1 MPMISGIG
9 FFYGYLFII
18 KEEKFCF
25 FCFFI
30 MESGPE
36 SVSSNN
42 QSSVSSFISAQG
54 ASVSETKAAT
64 KTQETN
70 ATKASVSRWNFLAS
84 ARSALVSLRDAIAD
98 KLSAL
103 TGSASKLEA
112 SAPTATVNSA
122 NTYDDAKRNFDQA
135 KAGLQS
141 ANTLEDYESNMA
153 KLTTALQDMERLVG
167 SDPSH
172 QAEINNIK
180 TALQAEQEVINK
192 LNQLVTIKNQNQT
205 LIDALTTTDSPD
217 QLPAINSQLEINKNV
232 AEGVIKDLQAQ
243 QPSLPSNYNTVLTDA
258 GNVITTSSEK
268 GRKLATALQTI
279 ADAGNQSQAAV
290 LQAQQNNSPDNIAA
304 SQQIIDA
311 AQAKITQLKQDNP
324 EIDSSPIVVKA
335 EAQVTQAGKDIQTI
349 KPSGSDIPIVGPSG
363 SSASAGSAA
372 GALKTSNTSGRVSLL
387 LDDVDNETASIA
399 MQGFRSMIEQFN
411 VNNPATAKE
420 LQAMNNQLETMS
432 EQIAGAEGGLP
443 AEIQAIKEALAQALK
458 QPAADGLATAL
469 GQVAFA
475 AAKVGGGSAGTAGTI
490 QTNVKQLYNAAF
502 ASPSSS
508 SYASVLSEGYA
519 AYKTL
524 NSLYSESR
532 SGVQSAINQT
542 ANPALSRTVS
552 RSGIESQGRSTDT
565 SRRAAEAIVR
575 DSRTLGDVYS
585 RLQVLD
591 SLMGAVASNPQAN
604 QEEIMQKLTA
614 SISKAPQFGYPA
626 VQNSSDSLQKFAAQ
640 LEKEF
645 IAGEQN
651 LAEARENAFRKQ
663 PAFIQQVLVNIASLF
678 SGYLS

>member
-1 MPMISGIG
+1 
-9 FFYGYLFII
+9 
-18 KEEKFCF
+18 
-25 FCFFI
+25 

-54 ASVSETKAAT
+54 ASVSETKAST

-70 ATKASVSRWNFLAS
+70 AAKSSVSRWNFLAS
-84 ARSALVSLRDAIAD
+84 AKSALVSLRDAIAD
-98 KLSAL
+98 KLSSL
-103 TGSASKLEA
+103 TRSASKLEA
-112 SAPTATVNSA
+112 SAPTTTVKSA
-122 NTYDDAKRNFDQA
+122 NTYDDAKINFDQA
-135 KAGLQS
+135 KNGLRS

-153 KLTTALQDMERLVG
+153 KLTTALQDMERLDTD
-167 SDPSH
+167 SSH
-172 QAEINNIK
+172 QADIANIK
-180 TALQAEQEVINK
+180 AALQANQEVINK

-232 AEGVIKDLQAQ
+232 AEGVIKELQAQ
-243 QPSLPSNYNTVLTDA
+243 LNSTYDAVLTNA
-258 GNVITTSSEK
+258 GSVITTSSND
-268 GRKLATALQTI
+268 GRKLANALQTI

-311 AQAKITQLKQDNP
+311 AQAKIDQLEQENP
-324 EIDSSPIVVKA
+324 DITKSPIVAKA
-335 EAQVTQAGKDIQTI
+335 KDQVTQAEQDIKDI

-490 QTNVKQLYNAAF
+490 QTNVKRLYNAAF

-508 SYASVLSEGYA
+508 SYASVLSDGYA

-645 IAGEQN
+645 MDGEQS

>member
-54 ASVSETKAAT
+54 ASVSETKAST

-70 ATKASVSRWNFLAS
+70 AAKSSVSRWNFLAS
-84 ARSALVSLRDAIAD
+84 AKSALVSLRDAIAD
-98 KLSAL
+98 KLSSL

-112 SAPTATVNSA
+112 SAPTVTVKSA
-122 NTYDDAKRNFDQA
+122 NTYDEAKNNFDQA

-141 ANTLEDYESNMA
+141 ANTLADYATNMA
-153 KLTTALQDMERLVG
+153 NLTAALQDMERL
-167 SDPSH
+167 DTNQAH
-172 QAEINNIK
+172 QTDIANIK
-180 TALQAEQEVINK
+180 TALQANQEVINK
-192 LNQLVTIKNQNQT
+192 LNQLVTIENQNQT
-205 LIDALTTTDSPD
+205 LIDALKTTDSAD

-232 AEGVIKDLQAQ
+232 ADGVIKELQQSLQ
-243 QPSLPSNYNTVLTDA
+243 QSSPNYDAVLTNA
-258 GNVITTSSEK
+258 GSVITTSSDN

-311 AQAKITQLKQDNP
+311 AQAKITQLKQENP
-324 EIDSSPIVVKA
+324 EIASSPIVAKA

-458 QPAADGLATAL
+458 QPEADGLATAL

-490 QTNVKQLYNAAF
+490 QTNVKRLYNAAF

-532 SGVQSAINQT
+532 SGVQSAIN
-542 ANPALSRTVS
+542 
-552 RSGIESQGRSTDT
+552 
-565 SRRAAEAIVR
+565 
-575 DSRTLGDVYS
+575 
-585 RLQVLD
+585 
-591 SLMGAVASNPQAN
+591 
-604 QEEIMQKLTA
+604 
-614 SISKAPQFGYPA
+614 
-626 VQNSSDSLQKFAAQ
+626 
-640 LEKEF
+640 
-645 IAGEQN
+645 
-651 LAEARENAFRKQ
+651 
-663 PAFIQQVLVNIASLF
+663 
-678 SGYLS
+678 

>member
-54 ASVSETKAAT
+54 ASVSETKAST

-70 ATKASVSRWNFLAS
+70 AAKSSVSRWNFLAS
-84 ARSALVSLRDAIAD
+84 AKSALVSLRDAIAD
-98 KLSAL
+98 KLSVL
-103 TGSASKLEA
+103 TGSTSKLEA
-112 SAPTATVNSA
+112 SAPAVTVNSA
-122 NTYDDAKRNFDQA
+122 RTYDEAKGNFDQA
-135 KAGLQS
+135 ESGLRS
-141 ANTLEDYESNMA
+141 ADTLEDYESNMA
-153 KLTTALQDMERLVG
+153 KLTTALQDMERLDTD
-167 SDPSH
+167 SSH
-172 QAEINNIK
+172 QADIANIK
-180 TALQAEQEVINK
+180 AALQANQEVINK

-205 LIDALTTTDSPD
+205 LIDALTTTDSAD

-232 AEGVIKDLQAQ
+232 ADGVIKDLKAQ
-243 QPSLPSNYNTVLTDA
+243 LNSTYDAVLTNA
-258 GNVITTSSEK
+258 ESVITASSEK

-304 SQQIIDA
+304 SQQIINESK
-311 AQAKITQLKQDNP
+311 AKIEQLKQEHPD
-324 EIDSSPIVVKA
+324 IAQSPIVAKA
-335 EAQVTQAGKDIQTI
+335 KDQVTQAEQDIKDI

-490 QTNVKQLYNAAF
+490 QTNVKRLYNAAF
-502 ASPSSS
+502 ASPSSG

-645 IAGEQN
+645 VDGEQN

>member
-1 MPMISGIG
+1 
-9 FFYGYLFII
+9 
-18 KEEKFCF
+18 
-25 FCFFI
+25 

-70 ATKASVSRWNFLAS
+70 AAKSSVSRWNFLAS
-84 ARSALVSLRDAIAD
+84 AKSALVSLRDAIAD
-98 KLSAL
+98 KLSSL
-103 TGSASKLEA
+103 TRSASKLEA
-112 SAPTATVNSA
+112 SAPSATVNSA
-122 NTYDDAKRNFDQA
+122 NTYDDAKINFDQA
-135 KAGLQS
+135 KNGLQS
-141 ANTLEDYESNMA
+141 ATTLAEYETNMA
-153 KLTTALQDMERLVG
+153 NLTTALQDMERLA
-167 SDPSH
+167 STDDH
-172 QAEINNIK
+172 RTAINNIK
-180 TALQAEQEVINK
+180 TALQTNQEVINK
-192 LNQLVTIKNQNQT
+192 LNQLVSIENQNQT
-205 LIDALTTTDSPD
+205 LIDALKTTDSAD

-232 AEGVIKDLQAQ
+232 ADGVIKELQAQ

-304 SQQIIDA
+304 SQQIINA
-311 AQAKITQLKQDNP
+311 SKAKIEQLKQENP
-324 EIDSSPIVVKA
+324 DIDSSPIVAKA
-335 EAQVTQAGKDIQTI
+335 KDQVTQAEQDIQTI

-490 QTNVKQLYNAAF
+490 QTNVKRLYNAAF

-575 DSRTLGDVYS
+575 DSRTLGDVFS

-645 IAGEQN
+645 IAGEQS

>member
-1 MPMISGIG
+1 
-9 FFYGYLFII
+9 
-18 KEEKFCF
+18 
-25 FCFFI
+25 

-54 ASVSETKAAT
+54 ASVSETKAST

-70 ATKASVSRWNFLAS
+70 AAKSSVSRWNFLAS
-84 ARSALVSLRDAIAD
+84 AKSALVSLRDAIAD
-98 KLSAL
+98 KLSSL

-112 SAPTATVNSA
+112 SAPTTTVSSA
-122 NTYDDAKRNFDQA
+122 SSYDDAKSNFDQA

-141 ANTLEDYESNMA
+141 ANTLADYESNMA
-153 KLTTALQDMERLVG
+153 KLTTALQDMERLA
-167 SDPSH
+167 STDDH
-172 QAEINNIK
+172 RTAINNIK
-180 TALQAEQEVINK
+180 TALQTNQEVINK
-192 LNQLVTIKNQNQT
+192 LNQLVTIENQNQT
-205 LIDALTTTDSPD
+205 LIDALKTTDSAD

-232 AEGVIKDLQAQ
+232 ADGVIKELQQ
-243 QPSLPSNYNTVLTDA
+243 SLPNYNTVLTDA

-311 AQAKITQLKQDNP
+311 SQAKIDQLKQENP
-324 EIDSSPIVVKA
+324 DIAQSPIVAKA
-335 EAQVTQAGKDIQTI
+335 QAQVTQAGKDIQTI

-372 GALKTSNTSGRVSLL
+372 GALKTSSTSGRVSLL

-490 QTNVKQLYNAAF
+490 QTNVKRLYNAAF

-508 SYASVLSEGYA
+508 SYASALSEGYA

-575 DSRTLGDVYS
+575 DSQTLGDVYS

>member
-1 MPMISGIG
+1 
-9 FFYGYLFII
+9 
-18 KEEKFCF
+18 
-25 FCFFI
+25 

-42 QSSVSSFISAQG
+42 QNSVSSFISAQG
-54 ASVSETKAAT
+54 ASVSETKAST

-70 ATKASVSRWNFLAS
+70 ATKSSSVSRWNFLA
-84 ARSALVSLRDAIAD
+84 AAKSALVSLRDAIVD
-98 KLSAL
+98 KLSVL
-103 TGSASKLEA
+103 TGSVSKLEA

-122 NTYDDAKRNFDQA
+122 STYDEAKRNFDQA
-135 KAGLQS
+135 KTGLES
-141 ANTLEDYESNMA
+141 ANTLADYETNMA
-153 KLTTALQDMERLVG
+153 NLTTALQDMERL
-167 SDPSH
+167 DTNQSH
-172 QAEINNIK
+172 QTEINNIK
-180 TALQAEQEVINK
+180 QALQANQEVINK
-192 LNQLVTIKNQNQT
+192 LNQLVTIKNQNDT
-205 LIDALTTTDSPD
+205 LIDALKTTDSAD
-217 QLPAINSQLEINKNV
+217 QLPAINSQLEINKNI
-232 AEGVIKDLQAQ
+232 ADGVIKDLQAQ
-243 QPSLPSNYNTVLTDA
+243 PNLTNYNAVLTDA
-258 GNVITTSSEK
+258 ESVITDSSNEGK
-268 GRKLATALQTI
+268 KLANALQTI
-279 ADAGNQSQAAV
+279 VDAGNQSQAAV

-311 AQAKITQLKQDNP
+311 SQAKIEQLKQENP
-324 EIDSSPIVVKA
+324 DITSSPIVAKA
-335 EAQVTQAGKDIQTI
+335 QDQVTQAEQDIQNI

-372 GALKTSNTSGRVSLL
+372 GALKTSNTSSGRISLL
-387 LDDVDNETASIA
+387 LDDVDNEMASIA

-420 LQAMNNQLETMS
+420 LQAMSNQLETLS
-432 EQIAGAEGGLP
+432 EQIAGSEGGLP

-458 QPAADGLATAL
+458 QPTTDGLATAL

-490 QTNVKQLYNAAF
+490 QTNVKRLYNAAF
-502 ASPSSS
+502 ASSSSS

-532 SGVQSAINQT
+532 TGVQSAINQT

-645 IAGEQN
+645 MDGEQS

>member
-1 MPMISGIG
+1 
-9 FFYGYLFII
+9 
-18 KEEKFCF
+18 
-25 FCFFI
+25 

-54 ASVSETKAAT
+54 ASVSETKAST

-70 ATKASVSRWNFLAS
+70 AAKSSVSRWNFLAS
-84 ARSALVSLRDAIAD
+84 AKSALVSLRDAIAD
-98 KLSAL
+98 KLSSL

-112 SAPTATVNSA
+112 SAPTVTVKSA
-122 NTYDDAKRNFDQA
+122 NTYDEAKNNFDQA

-141 ANTLEDYESNMA
+141 ANTLEGYETNMA
-153 KLTTALQDMERLVG
+153 NLTTALQDMERLVD
-167 SDPSH
+167 SSH
-172 QAEINNIK
+172 QTELDTIK
-180 TALQAEQEVINK
+180 QALQDKKDVIDK

-205 LIDALTTTDSPD
+205 LIDALTTTDSAD

-232 AEGVIKDLQAQ
+232 AEGVIKELQAQ
-243 QPSLPSNYNTVLTDA
+243 LNSTYDAVLTNA
-258 GNVITTSSEK
+258 GSVITTSSND
-268 GRKLATALQTI
+268 GRKLANALQTI

-311 AQAKITQLKQDNP
+311 AQAKITQLKQENP
-324 EIDSSPIVVKA
+324 EIASSPIVAKA

-363 SSASAGSAA
+363 SSASDGSAA

-490 QTNVKQLYNAAF
+490 QTNVKRLYNAAF

-508 SYASVLSEGYA
+508 SYASALSEGYA

-585 RLQVLD
+585 RLLVLD

-645 IAGEQN
+645 MDGEQS

>member
-1 MPMISGIG
+1 
-9 FFYGYLFII
+9 
-18 KEEKFCF
+18 
-25 FCFFI
+25 

-54 ASVSETKAAT
+54 ASVSETKAST

-70 ATKASVSRWNFLAS
+70 AAKSSVSRWNFLAS
-84 ARSALVSLRDAIAD
+84 AKSALVSLRDAIAD
-98 KLSAL
+98 KLSSL
-103 TGSASKLEA
+103 TRSASKLEA
-112 SAPTATVNSA
+112 SAPTTTVSSA
-122 NTYDDAKRNFDQA
+122 SSYDDAKSNFDQA
-135 KAGLQS
+135 KNGLQS
-141 ANTLEDYESNMA
+141 ATTLADYESNMA
-153 KLTTALQDMERLVG
+153 NLTAALQDMERLVD
-167 SDPSH
+167 SSH
-172 QAEINNIK
+172 QTELDAIK
-180 TALQAEQEVINK
+180 QALQDKKDVIDK

-205 LIDALTTTDSPD
+205 LIDALKTTDSPD

-243 QPSLPSNYNTVLTDA
+243 PDLTNYTAVLTNA
-258 GNVITTSSEK
+258 GSVITTSSND

-304 SQQIIDA
+304 SQQIINESK
-311 AQAKITQLKQDNP
+311 AKIDQLEQENP
-324 EIDSSPIVVKA
+324 DITKSPIVAKA
-335 EAQVTQAGKDIQTI
+335 KAQVTQAEQDIQTI

-490 QTNVKQLYNAAF
+490 QTNVKRLYNAAF

-508 SYASVLSEGYA
+508 SYASVLSEGYS

-645 IAGEQN
+645 MDGEQS

>member
-1 MPMISGIG
+1 
-9 FFYGYLFII
+9 
-18 KEEKFCF
+18 
-25 FCFFI
+25 

-54 ASVSETKAAT
+54 ASVSETKAST

-70 ATKASVSRWNFLAS
+70 AAKSSVSRWNFLAS
-84 ARSALVSLRDAIAD
+84 AKSALVSLRDAIAD
-98 KLSAL
+98 KLSSL

-112 SAPTATVNSA
+112 SAPTTTVSSA
-122 NTYDDAKRNFDQA
+122 SSYDDAKSNFDQA

-141 ANTLEDYESNMA
+141 ANTLADYESNMA
-153 KLTTALQDMERLVG
+153 KLTTALQDMERLA
-167 SDPSH
+167 STDDH
-172 QAEINNIK
+172 RTAINNIK
-180 TALQAEQEVINK
+180 TALQTNQEVINK
-192 LNQLVTIKNQNQT
+192 LNQLVTIENQNQT
-205 LIDALTTTDSPD
+205 LIDALTTTDSAD

-232 AEGVIKDLQAQ
+232 AEGVIKELQAQ

-304 SQQIIDA
+304 SQQIINESK
-311 AQAKITQLKQDNP
+311 AKIEQLKQENP
-324 EIDSSPIVVKA
+324 DIAQSPIVAKA
-335 EAQVTQAGKDIQTI
+335 QAQVTQAGEDIKDI

-490 QTNVKQLYNAAF
+490 QTNVKRLYNAAF

-645 IAGEQN
+645 MDGEQN

>member
-1 MPMISGIG
+1 
-9 FFYGYLFII
+9 
-18 KEEKFCF
+18 
-25 FCFFI
+25 

-54 ASVSETKAAT
+54 ASVSETKAST

-70 ATKASVSRWNFLAS
+70 AAKSSVSRWNFLAS
-84 ARSALVSLRDAIAD
+84 AKSALVSLRDAIAD
-98 KLSAL
+98 KLSGL

-112 SAPTATVNSA
+112 SAPSATVSSP
-122 NTYDDAKRNFDQA
+122 TSYDEAKTNFDQA
-135 KAGLQS
+135 KTGLGS
-141 ANTLEDYESNMA
+141 ATTLADYETNMA
-153 KLTTALQDMERLVG
+153 NLTTALQDMERLVD
-167 SDPSH
+167 SSH
-172 QAEINNIK
+172 QTELDAIK
-180 TALQAEQEVINK
+180 QALQAKQDVIDK

-232 AEGVIKDLQAQ
+232 ADGVIKDLKAQ
-243 QPSLPSNYNTVLTDA
+243 NLPNYDAVLTNA
-258 GNVITTSSEK
+258 ESVITASSEK

-304 SQQIIDA
+304 SQQIINDSK
-311 AQAKITQLKQDNP
+311 AKIDQLKQDNP
-324 EIDSSPIVVKA
+324 EIDSSPIVAKA
-335 EAQVTQAGKDIQTI
+335 QAQVTQAEKDIQNI

-490 QTNVKQLYNAAF
+490 QTNVKRLYNAAF

-508 SYASVLSEGYA
+508 SYASALSEGYA

-575 DSRTLGDVYS
+575 DSQTLGDVYS

-645 IAGEQN
+645 MDGEQS

>member
-54 ASVSETKAAT
+54 ASVSETKAST

-70 ATKASVSRWNFLAS
+70 AAKSSVSRWNFLAS
-84 ARSALVSLRDAIAD
+84 AKSALISLRDAIAD
-98 KLSAL
+98 KLSSL

-112 SAPTATVNSA
+112 SAPAATVKSA
-122 NTYDDAKRNFDQA
+122 NTYDEAKSNFDQA
-135 KAGLQS
+135 KTGLQS
-141 ANTLEDYESNMA
+141 ANTLADYESNMA
-153 KLTTALQDMERLVG
+153 NLTAALQDMERL
-167 SDPSH
+167 DTDHSH
-172 QAEINNIK
+172 QTVIDSIK
-180 TALQAEQEVINK
+180 TALQNKKDVIDK

-205 LIDALTTTDSPD
+205 LIDALTTTDSAD

-232 AEGVIKDLQAQ
+232 ADGVIKELQQSLQ
-243 QPSLPSNYNTVLTDA
+243 QSVPNYGAVLTNA
-258 GNVITTSSEK
+258 GSVITTSSDN

-304 SQQIIDA
+304 SQQIINESK
-311 AQAKITQLKQDNP
+311 AKIEQLKQENP
-324 EIDSSPIVVKA
+324 AIDSSPIVVKA
-335 EAQVTQAGKDIQTI
+335 EAQVTQAEQDIKDI

-372 GALKTSNTSGRVSLL
+372 GALKTSSTSGRVSLL

-490 QTNVKQLYNAAF
+490 QTNVKRLYNAAF
-502 ASPSSS
+502 ASPSSG

-645 IAGEQN
+645 VDGEQN

>member
-1 MPMISGIG
+1 
-9 FFYGYLFII
+9 
-18 KEEKFCF
+18 
-25 FCFFI
+25 

-54 ASVSETKAAT
+54 ASVSETKAST

-70 ATKASVSRWNFLAS
+70 AAKSSVSRWNFLAS
-84 ARSALVSLRDAIAD
+84 AKSALVSLRDAIAD
-98 KLSAL
+98 KLSSL
-103 TGSASKLEA
+103 TRSASKLEA
-112 SAPTATVNSA
+112 SAPTTTVNSA
-122 NTYDDAKRNFDQA
+122 STYDDAKSNFDQA
-135 KAGLQS
+135 KNGLQN
-141 ANTLEDYESNMA
+141 ANTLAGYESNMA
-153 KLTTALQDMERLVG
+153 QLTTALQDMERLA
-167 SDPSH
+167 STDDH
-172 QAEINNIK
+172 RTAINNIK
-180 TALQAEQEVINK
+180 TALQTNQEVINK
-192 LNQLVTIKNQNQT
+192 LNQLVTIENQNQT
-205 LIDALTTTDSPD
+205 LIDALKTTDSAD

-232 AEGVIKDLQAQ
+232 ADGVIKDLRAQ
-243 QPSLPSNYNTVLTDA
+243 NLAYDAVLTNA
-258 GNVITTSSEK
+258 ESVITASSEK

-304 SQQIIDA
+304 SQQIINES
-311 AQAKITQLKQDNP
+311 QAKIDQLKQEHPD
-324 EIDSSPIVVKA
+324 IAQSPIVAKA
-335 EAQVTQAGKDIQTI
+335 QAQVTQAGKDIQTI

-490 QTNVKQLYNAAF
+490 QTNVKRLYNAAF
-502 ASPSSS
+502 ASPSSG
-508 SYASVLSEGYA
+508 SYASVLSDGYA

-575 DSRTLGDVYS
+575 DSQTLGDVYS

-645 IAGEQN
+645 VDGEQN

>member
-54 ASVSETKAAT
+54 DSVSETKAST

-70 ATKASVSRWNFLAS
+70 AAKSSVSRWNFLAS
-84 ARSALVSLRDAIAD
+84 AKSALISLRDAIAD
-98 KLSAL
+98 KLSSL

-112 SAPTATVNSA
+112 SAPAVTVKSA
-122 NTYDDAKRNFDQA
+122 NTYDEAKNNFDQA
-135 KAGLQS
+135 KSGLEN
-141 ANTLEDYESNMA
+141 ANTLEGYESNMA
-153 KLTTALQDMERLVG
+153 KLTTALQDMERL
-167 SDPSH
+167 DTNQSH
-172 QAEINNIK
+172 QADISAIK
-180 TALQAEQEVINK
+180 TALQAKQDVIDK

-205 LIDALTTTDSPD
+205 LIDALTTTDSAD

-232 AEGVIKDLQAQ
+232 ADGVIKDLKAQ
-243 QPSLPSNYNTVLTDA
+243 NLTGNYDAVLTNA
-258 GNVITTSSEK
+258 ESVITASSEK

-311 AQAKITQLKQDNP
+311 AQAKIDQLTQEHQD
-324 EIDSSPIVVKA
+324 IASSPIVAKA
-335 EAQVTQAGKDIQTI
+335 QAQVTKAREDIQNI

-372 GALKTSNTSGRVSLL
+372 GALKTSSTSGRVSLL

-490 QTNVKQLYNAAF
+490 QTNVKRLYNAAF

-575 DSRTLGDVYS
+575 DSRTLGDVFS

-645 IAGEQN
+645 MDGEQS

>member
-1 MPMISGIG
+1 
-9 FFYGYLFII
+9 
-18 KEEKFCF
+18 
-25 FCFFI
+25 

-54 ASVSETKAAT
+54 ASVSETKAST

-70 ATKASVSRWNFLAS
+70 AAKSSVSRWNFLAS
-84 ARSALVSLRDAIAD
+84 AKSALVSLRDAIAD
-98 KLSAL
+98 KLSGL

-112 SAPTATVNSA
+112 SAPSATVNSA
-122 NTYDDAKRNFDQA
+122 STYDDAKRNFDQA
-135 KAGLQS
+135 KAGLEN
-141 ANTLEDYESNMA
+141 ANTLEGYESNMA
-153 KLTTALQDMERLVG
+153 KLTTALQDMERLDTD
-167 SDPSH
+167 SSH
-172 QAEINNIK
+172 QTELDAIK
-180 TALQAEQEVINK
+180 QALQAKQDVIDK

-232 AEGVIKDLQAQ
+232 ADGVIKDLKAQ
-243 QPSLPSNYNTVLTDA
+243 NLPNYDAVLTNA
-258 GNVITTSSEK
+258 ESVITASSEK

-304 SQQIIDA
+304 SQQIINDSK
-311 AQAKITQLKQDNP
+311 AKIDQLKQDNP
-324 EIDSSPIVVKA
+324 DITKSPIVDKA
-335 EAQVTQAGKDIQTI
+335 QAQVTQAGEDIQTI

-432 EQIAGAEGGLP
+432 EQIVGAEGGLP

-490 QTNVKQLYNAAF
+490 QTNVKRLYNAAF

-508 SYASVLSEGYA
+508 SYASALSEGYA

-575 DSRTLGDVYS
+575 DSQTLGDVYS

-645 IAGEQN
+645 MDGEQS

>member
-54 ASVSETKAAT
+54 ASVSETKAST

-70 ATKASVSRWNFLAS
+70 AAKSSVSRWNFLAS
-84 ARSALVSLRDAIAD
+84 AKSALVSLRDAIAD
-98 KLSAL
+98 KLSSL
-103 TGSASKLEA
+103 TRSASKLEA
-112 SAPTATVNSA
+112 SAPTTTVKSA
-122 NTYDDAKRNFDQA
+122 NTYDDAKINFDQA
-135 KAGLQS
+135 KNGLRS

-153 KLTTALQDMERLVG
+153 KLTTALQDMERLDTD
-167 SDPSH
+167 SSH
-172 QAEINNIK
+172 QADIANIK
-180 TALQAEQEVINK
+180 AALQANQEVINK

-232 AEGVIKDLQAQ
+232 AEGVIKELQAQ
-243 QPSLPSNYNTVLTDA
+243 LNSTYDAVLTNA
-258 GNVITTSSEK
+258 GSVITTSSND
-268 GRKLATALQTI
+268 GRKLANALQTI

-311 AQAKITQLKQDNP
+311 AQAKIDQLEQENP
-324 EIDSSPIVVKA
+324 DITKSPIVAKA
-335 EAQVTQAGKDIQTI
+335 KDQVTQAEQDIKDI

-490 QTNVKQLYNAAF
+490 QTNVKRLYNAAF

-508 SYASVLSEGYA
+508 SYASVLSDGYA

-552 RSGIESQGRSTDT
+552 CSGIESQGRSTDT

>member
-54 ASVSETKAAT
+54 ASVSETKAST

-70 ATKASVSRWNFLAS
+70 AAKSSVSRWNFLAS
-84 ARSALVSLRDAIAD
+84 AKSALVSLRDAIAD
-98 KLSAL
+98 KLSSL

-112 SAPTATVNSA
+112 SAPTVTVKSA
-122 NTYDDAKRNFDQA
+122 NTYDEAKNNFDQA

-141 ANTLEDYESNMA
+141 ANTLADYATNMA
-153 KLTTALQDMERLVG
+153 NLTAALQDMERL
-167 SDPSH
+167 DTNQAH
-172 QAEINNIK
+172 QTDIANIK
-180 TALQAEQEVINK
+180 TALQANQEVINK
-192 LNQLVTIKNQNQT
+192 LNQLVTIENQNQT
-205 LIDALTTTDSPD
+205 LIDALKTTDSAD

-232 AEGVIKDLQAQ
+232 ADGVIKELQQSLQ
-243 QPSLPSNYNTVLTDA
+243 QSSPNYDAVLTNA
-258 GNVITTSSEK
+258 GSVITTSSDN

-311 AQAKITQLKQDNP
+311 AQAKITQLKQENP
-324 EIDSSPIVVKA
+324 EIASSPIVAKA

-372 GALKTSNTSGRVSLL
+372 GALKTSNTSGRVSLM

-458 QPAADGLATAL
+458 QPEADGLATAL

-490 QTNVKQLYNAAF
+490 QTNVKRLYNAAF

>member
-1 MPMISGIG
+1 
-9 FFYGYLFII
+9 
-18 KEEKFCF
+18 
-25 FCFFI
+25 

-54 ASVSETKAAT
+54 ASVSETKAST

-70 ATKASVSRWNFLAS
+70 AAKSSVSRWNFLAS
-84 ARSALVSLRDAIAD
+84 AKSALVSLRDAIAD
-98 KLSAL
+98 KLSSL
-103 TGSASKLEA
+103 TRSASKLEA
-112 SAPTATVNSA
+112 SAPTTTVKSA
-122 NTYDDAKRNFDQA
+122 NTYDDAKINFDQA
-135 KAGLQS
+135 KNGLRS

-153 KLTTALQDMERLVG
+153 KLTTALQDMERLDTD
-167 SDPSH
+167 SSH
-172 QAEINNIK
+172 QADIANIK
-180 TALQAEQEVINK
+180 AALQANQEVINK

-232 AEGVIKDLQAQ
+232 AEGVIKELQAQ
-243 QPSLPSNYNTVLTDA
+243 LNSTYDAVLTNA
-258 GNVITTSSEK
+258 GSVITTSSND
-268 GRKLATALQTI
+268 GRKLANALQTI

-311 AQAKITQLKQDNP
+311 AQAKIDQLEQENP
-324 EIDSSPIVVKA
+324 DITKSPIVAKA
-335 EAQVTQAGKDIQTI
+335 KDQVTQAEQDIKDI

-490 QTNVKQLYNAAF
+490 QTNVKRLYNAAF

-508 SYASVLSEGYA
+508 SYASALSEGYA

-645 IAGEQN
+645 MDGEQS

>member
-1 MPMISGIG
+1 
-9 FFYGYLFII
+9 
-18 KEEKFCF
+18 
-25 FCFFI
+25 

-98 KLSAL
+98 KLSSL

-112 SAPTATVNSA
+112 SAPTTTVSSA
-122 NTYDDAKRNFDQA
+122 NTYADAKNNFDQA

-141 ANTLEDYESNMA
+141 ANTLEGYETNMA
-153 KLTTALQDMERLVG
+153 NLTTALQDMERLVD
-167 SDPSH
+167 SSH
-172 QAEINNIK
+172 QTELDTIK
-180 TALQAEQEVINK
+180 QALQDKKDVIDK

-205 LIDALTTTDSPD
+205 LIDALTTTDSAD

-232 AEGVIKDLQAQ
+232 ADGVIKELQQSLQ
-243 QPSLPSNYNTVLTDA
+243 QSVPNYDAVLTNA
-258 GNVITTSSEK
+258 GNVITTSSND
-268 GRKLATALQTI
+268 GRKLANALQTI

-304 SQQIIDA
+304 SQQIINESK
-311 AQAKITQLKQDNP
+311 AKIDQLEQENP
-324 EIDSSPIVVKA
+324 DITKSPIVAKA
-335 EAQVTQAGKDIQTI
+335 KDQVTQAEQDIKDI

-490 QTNVKQLYNAAF
+490 QTNVKRLYNAAF

-508 SYASVLSEGYA
+508 SYASALSEGYA

-645 IAGEQN
+645 MDGEQS

>member
-54 ASVSETKAAT
+54 ASVSETKAST

-70 ATKASVSRWNFLAS
+70 AAKSSVSRWNFLAS
-84 ARSALVSLRDAIAD
+84 AKSALVSLRDAIAD
-98 KLSAL
+98 KLSSL
-103 TGSASKLEA
+103 TRSASKLEA
-112 SAPTATVNSA
+112 SAPTTTVNSA
-122 NTYDDAKRNFDQA
+122 STYDDAKSNFDQA
-135 KAGLQS
+135 KTGLGS
-141 ANTLEDYESNMA
+141 ATTLAEYATNMA
-153 KLTTALQDMERLVG
+153 NLTTALQDMERLA
-167 SDPSH
+167 STDDH
-172 QAEINNIK
+172 RTAIANIK
-180 TALQAEQEVINK
+180 QALQTNQEVINK
-192 LNQLVTIKNQNQT
+192 LNQLVTIENQNQT
-205 LIDALTTTDSPD
+205 LIDALKTTDSAD

-232 AEGVIKDLQAQ
+232 ADGVIKELQQA
-243 QPSLPSNYNTVLTDA
+243 QPSLPSNYNTVLTNA
-258 GNVITTSSEK
+258 ESVITASSEK

-304 SQQIIDA
+304 SQQIINESK
-311 AQAKITQLKQDNP
+311 AKIEQLKQDNP
-324 EIDSSPIVVKA
+324 EIDSSPIVAKA
-335 EAQVTQAGKDIQTI
+335 KDQVTQAEQDIQEI

-372 GALKTSNTSGRVSLL
+372 GALKTSSTSGRVSLL

-490 QTNVKQLYNAAF
+490 QTNVKRLYNAAF

-645 IAGEQN
+645 IAGEQD

>member
-54 ASVSETKAAT
+54 ASVSETKAST

-70 ATKASVSRWNFLAS
+70 AAKSSVSRWNFLAS
-84 ARSALVSLRDAIAD
+84 AKSALVSLRDAIAD
-98 KLSAL
+98 KLSSL
-103 TGSASKLEA
+103 TRSASKLEA
-112 SAPTATVNSA
+112 SAPTTTVNSA
-122 NTYDDAKRNFDQA
+122 STYDDAKRNFDQA
-135 KAGLQS
+135 KAGLGS
-141 ANTLEDYESNMA
+141 ATTLEGYETNMA
-153 KLTTALQDMERLVG
+153 NLTTALQDMERLV
-167 SDPSH
+167 DPSH
-172 QAEINNIK
+172 QTELDAIK
-180 TALQAEQEVINK
+180 QALQDKKDVIDK

-205 LIDALTTTDSPD
+205 LIDALKTTDSAD

-232 AEGVIKDLQAQ
+232 ADGVIKELQQSLQ
-243 QPSLPSNYNTVLTDA
+243 QSSPNYDAVLTNA
-258 GNVITTSSEK
+258 GSVITTSSDN

-304 SQQIIDA
+304 SQQIINESK
-311 AQAKITQLKQDNP
+311 AKIDQLEQEHPDVAQ
-324 EIDSSPIVVKA
+324 SPIVAKA
-335 EAQVTQAGKDIQTI
+335 KSQVTQAEQDIQEI

-490 QTNVKQLYNAAF
+490 QTNVKRLYNAAF

-508 SYASVLSEGYA
+508 SYASALSEGYA

-645 IAGEQN
+645 MDGEQS

>member
-1 MPMISGIG
+1 
-9 FFYGYLFII
+9 
-18 KEEKFCF
+18 
-25 FCFFI
+25 

-54 ASVSETKAAT
+54 ASVSETKAST

-70 ATKASVSRWNFLAS
+70 AAKSSVSRWNFLAS
-84 ARSALVSLRDAIAD
+84 AKSALVSLRDAIAD
-98 KLSAL
+98 KLSVL
-103 TGSASKLEA
+103 TGSTSKLEA
-112 SAPTATVNSA
+112 SAPAVTVNSA
-122 NTYDDAKRNFDQA
+122 RTYDEAKGNFDQA
-135 KAGLQS
+135 ESGLRS
-141 ANTLEDYESNMA
+141 ADTLEDYESNMA
-153 KLTTALQDMERLVG
+153 KLTTALQDMERLDTD
-167 SDPSH
+167 SSH
-172 QAEINNIK
+172 QADIANIK
-180 TALQAEQEVINK
+180 AALQANQEVINK
-192 LNQLVTIKNQNQT
+192 LNQLVTIKNQNNT
-205 LIDALTTTDSPD
+205 LIDALKTTDSAD

-232 AEGVIKDLQAQ
+232 ADGVIKELQAQ
-243 QPSLPSNYNTVLTDA
+243 NLAYDAVLTNA
-258 GNVITTSSEK
+258 GSVIKDSSEK

-304 SQQIIDA
+304 SQQIINESK
-311 AQAKITQLKQDNP
+311 AKIEQLKQENP
-324 EIDSSPIVVKA
+324 DIDSSPIVAKA
-335 EAQVTQAGKDIQTI
+335 KDQVTQAEQDIQDI

-490 QTNVKQLYNAAF
+490 QTNVKRLYNAAF

-645 IAGEQN
+645 MDGEQN

>member
-54 ASVSETKAAT
+54 ASVSETKAST

-70 ATKASVSRWNFLAS
+70 AAKSSVSRWNFLAS
-84 ARSALVSLRDAIAD
+84 AKSALVSLRDAIAD
-98 KLSAL
+98 KLSSL

-112 SAPTATVNSA
+112 SAPTVTVKSA
-122 NTYDDAKRNFDQA
+122 NTYDEAKNNFDQA

-141 ANTLEDYESNMA
+141 ANTLADYATNMA
-153 KLTTALQDMERLVG
+153 NLTAALQDMERL
-167 SDPSH
+167 DTNQAH
-172 QAEINNIK
+172 QTDIANIK
-180 TALQAEQEVINK
+180 TALQANQEVINK
-192 LNQLVTIKNQNQT
+192 LNQLVTIENQNQT
-205 LIDALTTTDSPD
+205 LIDALKTTDSAD

-232 AEGVIKDLQAQ
+232 ADGVIKELQQSLQ
-243 QPSLPSNYNTVLTDA
+243 QSSPNYDAVLTNA
-258 GNVITTSSEK
+258 GSVITTSSDN

-311 AQAKITQLKQDNP
+311 AQAKITQLKQENP
-324 EIDSSPIVVKA
+324 EIASSPIVAKA
-335 EAQVTQAGKDIQTI
+335 KSQVTQAEQDIQEI

-458 QPAADGLATAL
+458 QPEADGLATAL

-490 QTNVKQLYNAAF
+490 QTNVKRLYNAAF

>member
-1 MPMISGIG
+1 
-9 FFYGYLFII
+9 
-18 KEEKFCF
+18 
-25 FCFFI
+25 

-54 ASVSETKAAT
+54 ASVSETKAST

-70 ATKASVSRWNFLAS
+70 AAKSSVSRWNFLAS
-84 ARSALVSLRDAIAD
+84 AKSALVSLRDAIAD
-98 KLSAL
+98 KLSSL

-112 SAPTATVNSA
+112 SAPSATVNSA
-122 NTYDDAKRNFDQA
+122 NTYDDAKINFDQA
-135 KAGLQS
+135 KNGLRG
-141 ANTLEDYESNMA
+141 ANTLEDYETKMA
-153 KLTTALQDMERLVG
+153 NLTTALQDMERLA
-167 SDPSH
+167 STDAH
-172 QAEINNIK
+172 RTEINDIK

-192 LNQLVTIKNQNQT
+192 LNQLVTIKNQNNT
-205 LIDALTTTDSPD
+205 LIDALKTTDSPD

-232 AEGVIKDLQAQ
+232 ADGVIKDLKAQ
-243 QPSLPSNYNTVLTDA
+243 NLPNYDAVLTNA
-258 GNVITTSSEK
+258 ESVITASSEK

-311 AQAKITQLKQDNP
+311 SQAKIDKLKQENP
-324 EIDSSPIVVKA
+324 EIDSSPIVAKA
-335 EAQVTQAGKDIQTI
+335 QAQVTQAGKDIQTI

-490 QTNVKQLYNAAF
+490 QTNVKRLYNAAF

-575 DSRTLGDVYS
+575 DSRTLGDVFS

-645 IAGEQN
+645 MDGEQS

>member
-1 MPMISGIG
+1 MAIYNKRRKVL
-9 FFYGYLFII
+9 FFV
-18 KEEKFCF
+18 
-25 FCFFI
+25 FFI

-42 QSSVSSFISAQG
+42 QNSVSSFISAQG
-54 ASVSETKAAT
+54 ASVSETKAST

-70 ATKASVSRWNFLAS
+70 ATKSSSVSRWNFLA
-84 ARSALVSLRDAIAD
+84 AAKSALVSLRDAIVD
-98 KLSAL
+98 KLSVL
-103 TGSASKLEA
+103 TGSVSKLEA

-122 NTYDDAKRNFDQA
+122 STYDEAKGNFDQA
-135 KAGLQS
+135 KTGLES
-141 ANTLEDYESNMA
+141 ANTLADYETNMA
-153 KLTTALQDMERLVG
+153 NLTTALQDMERLA
-167 SDPSH
+167 DPSH
-172 QAEINNIK
+172 QTEINNIK
-180 TALQAEQEVINK
+180 QALQAKQEVIDK
-192 LNQLVTIKNQNQT
+192 LNQLVTIKNQNNT
-205 LIDALTTTDSPD
+205 LIDALKTTDSVD
-217 QLPAINSQLEINKNV
+217 QLPAINSQLEINKNI
-232 AEGVIKDLQAQ
+232 ADGVIKDLQAQ
-243 QPSLPSNYNTVLTDA
+243 PNLTNYTAVLTDA
-258 GNVITTSSEK
+258 ERVITDSSNAGK
-268 GRKLATALQTI
+268 KLANALQTI
-279 ADAGNQSQAAV
+279 VDAGNQSQAAV

-304 SQQIIDA
+304 SKQIIDESK
-311 AQAKITQLKQDNP
+311 AKIEQLKQENP
-324 EIDSSPIVVKA
+324 DITSSPIVAKA
-335 EAQVTQAGKDIQTI
+335 EAQVTQAEQDIQNI

-363 SSASAGSAA
+363 SSVSAGSAA
-372 GALKTSNTSGRVSLL
+372 GALKTSNTSSGRISLL
-387 LDDVDNETASIA
+387 LDDVDNEMASIA

-420 LQAMNNQLETMS
+420 LQAMSNQLETLS
-432 EQIAGAEGGLP
+432 EQIAGSEGGLP

-458 QPAADGLATAL
+458 QPTTDGLATAL

-490 QTNVKQLYNAAF
+490 QTNVKRLYNAAF
-502 ASPSSS
+502 ASSSSS

-532 SGVQSAINQT
+532 TGVQSAINQT

-614 SISKAPQFGYPA
+614 SITKAPQFGYPA

-645 IAGEQN
+645 VDGEQN

>member
-1 MPMISGIG
+1 
-9 FFYGYLFII
+9 
-18 KEEKFCF
+18 
-25 FCFFI
+25 

-54 ASVSETKAAT
+54 ASVSETKAST

-70 ATKASVSRWNFLAS
+70 AAKSSVSRWNFLAS
-84 ARSALVSLRDAIAD
+84 ARNALVSLRDAIAD
-98 KLSAL
+98 KLSSL

-112 SAPTATVNSA
+112 SAPTATVSSP
-122 NTYDDAKRNFDQA
+122 TSYDEAKTNFDQA
-135 KAGLQS
+135 KTGLGS
-141 ANTLEDYESNMA
+141 ATTLADYETKMA
-153 KLTTALQDMERLVG
+153 DLTTALQDMERLA
-167 SDPSH
+167 STDDH
-172 QAEINNIK
+172 RTAIANIK
-180 TALQAEQEVINK
+180 QALQTNQEVINK

-205 LIDALTTTDSPD
+205 LIDALKTTDSPD

-232 AEGVIKDLQAQ
+232 ADGVIKDLQAQ
-243 QPSLPSNYNTVLTDA
+243 QNLPSNYNTVLTDA
-258 GNVITTSSEK
+258 GSVITTSSEK

-304 SQQIIDA
+304 SQQIINESK
-311 AQAKITQLKQDNP
+311 AKIDQLKQDNP
-324 EIDSSPIVVKA
+324 EIDSSPIVAKA
-335 EAQVTQAGKDIQTI
+335 QAQVTQAEKDIQNI

-490 QTNVKQLYNAAF
+490 QTNVKRLYNAAF

-508 SYASVLSEGYA
+508 SYASALSEGYA

-575 DSRTLGDVYS
+575 DSQTLGDVYS

-645 IAGEQN
+645 IDGEQN

>member
-54 ASVSETKAAT
+54 ASVSETKAST

-70 ATKASVSRWNFLAS
+70 AAKSSVSRWNFLAS
-84 ARSALVSLRDAIAD
+84 AKSALISLRDAIAD
-98 KLSAL
+98 KLSSL

-112 SAPTATVNSA
+112 SAPTVTVNSA
-122 NTYDDAKRNFDQA
+122 SSYDDAKSNFDQA
-135 KAGLQS
+135 KTGLGS
-141 ANTLEDYESNMA
+141 ATTLAEYETNMA
-153 KLTTALQDMERLVG
+153 NLTAALQDMERLA
-167 SDPSH
+167 STDDH
-172 QAEINNIK
+172 RTAINNIK
-180 TALQAEQEVINK
+180 TALQTNQEVINK
-192 LNQLVTIKNQNQT
+192 LNQLVTIENQNQT
-205 LIDALTTTDSPD
+205 LIDALKTTDSAD

-232 AEGVIKDLQAQ
+232 AAGVIKDLQAQ
-243 QPSLPSNYNTVLTDA
+243 NLNYDAVLTNA
-258 GNVITTSSEK
+258 EQVITDSSDK
-268 GRKLATALQTI
+268 GRKLANALQTI
-279 ADAGNQSQAAV
+279 ADVGNQSQAAV

-304 SQQIIDA
+304 SKEIIDA
-311 AQAKITQLKQDNP
+311 AKAKIAQLKQENP
-324 EIDSSPIVVKA
+324 DISSSPIVAKA
-335 EAQVTQAGKDIQTI
+335 EAQVTQAEQDIQNI

-363 SSASAGSAA
+363 SAASAGSAA

-420 LQAMNNQLETMS
+420 LQAMSNQLETMS

-490 QTNVKQLYNAAF
+490 QTNVKRLYNAAF

-532 SGVQSAINQT
+532 TGVQSAINQT

>member
-1 MPMISGIG
+1 MISGIG

-54 ASVSETKAAT
+54 ASVSETKAST

-70 ATKASVSRWNFLAS
+70 AAKSSVSRWNFLAS
-84 ARSALVSLRDAIAD
+84 AKSALVSLRDAIAD
-98 KLSAL
+98 KLSSL
-103 TGSASKLEA
+103 TRSASKLEA
-112 SAPTATVNSA
+112 SAPTTTVKSA
-122 NTYDDAKRNFDQA
+122 NTYDEAKNNFDQA

-141 ANTLEDYESNMA
+141 ANTLADYESNMA
-153 KLTTALQDMERLVG
+153 NLTTALQDMERLDTD
-167 SDPSH
+167 SSH
-172 QAEINNIK
+172 QADIANIK
-180 TALQAEQEVINK
+180 AALQANQEVINK

-205 LIDALTTTDSPD
+205 LIDALKTTDSAD

-232 AEGVIKDLQAQ
+232 ADGVIKELQAQ
-243 QPSLPSNYNTVLTDA
+243 LNSTYDAVLTNA
-258 GNVITTSSEK
+258 GSVITISSND

-304 SQQIIDA
+304 SQQIINESK
-311 AQAKITQLKQDNP
+311 AKIEQLKQDNP
-324 EIDSSPIVVKA
+324 AIASSPIVVKA
-335 EAQVTQAGKDIQTI
+335 EAQVTQAEQDIKDI

-490 QTNVKQLYNAAF
+490 QTNVKRLYNAAF

-508 SYASVLSEGYA
+508 SYASVLSDGYA

-575 DSRTLGDVYS
+575 DSRTLGDVFS

>member
-1 MPMISGIG
+1 MAIYNKRRKVL
-9 FFYGYLFII
+9 FFV
-18 KEEKFCF
+18 
-25 FCFFI
+25 FFI

-42 QSSVSSFISAQG
+42 QNSVSSFISAQG
-54 ASVSETKAAT
+54 ASVSETKAST

-70 ATKASVSRWNFLAS
+70 ATKSSSVSRWNFLA
-84 ARSALVSLRDAIAD
+84 AAKSALVSLRDAIVD
-98 KLSAL
+98 KLSVL
-103 TGSASKLEA
+103 TGSVSKLEA

-122 NTYDDAKRNFDQA
+122 STYDEAKGNFDQA
-135 KAGLQS
+135 KTGLES
-141 ANTLEDYESNMA
+141 ANTLADYETNMA
-153 KLTTALQDMERLVG
+153 NLTTALQDMERLA
-167 SDPSH
+167 DPSH
-172 QAEINNIK
+172 QTEIDNIK
-180 TALQAEQEVINK
+180 QALQAKQEVIDK
-192 LNQLVTIKNQNQT
+192 LNQLVTIKNQNNT
-205 LIDALTTTDSPD
+205 LIDALKTTDSVD
-217 QLPAINSQLEINKNV
+217 QLPAINSQLEINKNI
-232 AEGVIKDLQAQ
+232 ADGVIKDLQAQ
-243 QPSLPSNYNTVLTDA
+243 NLTNYTAVLTDA
-258 GNVITTSSEK
+258 ERVITDSSNAGK
-268 GRKLATALQTI
+268 KLANALQTI
-279 ADAGNQSQAAV
+279 VDAGNQSQAAV

-304 SQQIIDA
+304 SKQIIDESK
-311 AQAKITQLKQDNP
+311 AKIEQLKQENP
-324 EIDSSPIVVKA
+324 DITSSPIVAKA
-335 EAQVTQAGKDIQTI
+335 EAQVTQAEQDIQNI

-363 SSASAGSAA
+363 SSVSAGSAA
-372 GALKTSNTSGRVSLL
+372 GALKTSNTSSGRISLL
-387 LDDVDNETASIA
+387 LDDVDNEMASIA

-420 LQAMNNQLETMS
+420 LQAMSNQLETLS

-458 QPAADGLATAL
+458 QPTTDGLATAL

-490 QTNVKQLYNAAF
+490 QTNVKRLYNAAF
-502 ASPSSS
+502 ASSSSS

-532 SGVQSAINQT
+532 TGVQSAINQT

-614 SISKAPQFGYPA
+614 SITKAPQFGYPA

-645 IAGEQN
+645 VDGEQN

>member
-1 MPMISGIG
+1 MA
-9 FFYGYLFII
+9 
-18 KEEKFCF
+18 
-25 FCFFI
+25 
-30 MESGPE
+30 
-36 SVSSNN
+36 N
-42 QSSVSSFISAQG
+42 
-54 ASVSETKAAT
+54 
-64 KTQETN
+64 
-70 ATKASVSRWNFLAS
+70 
-84 ARSALVSLRDAIAD
+84 
-98 KLSAL
+98 L
-103 TGSASKLEA
+103 TA
-112 SAPTATVNSA
+112 
-122 NTYDDAKRNFDQA
+122 
-135 KAGLQS
+135 
-141 ANTLEDYESNMA
+141 
-153 KLTTALQDMERLVG
+153 ALQDMERLG
-167 SDPSH
+167 ATDPSH
-172 QAEINNIK
+172 QAEIANIK
-180 TALQAEQEVINK
+180 QALQDKKDVIDK

-205 LIDALTTTDSPD
+205 LIDALKTTDSPD

-232 AEGVIKDLQAQ
+232 ADGVIKDLQAQ
-243 QPSLPSNYNTVLTDA
+243 NLTNPNYTAVLTDA

-304 SQQIIDA
+304 SQQIINES
-311 AQAKITQLKQDNP
+311 QAKIDQLKQEHPD
-324 EIDSSPIVVKA
+324 IAQSPIVAKA
-335 EAQVTQAGKDIQTI
+335 EAQVTQAGKDIQNI

-372 GALKTSNTSGRVSLL
+372 GALKTSSTSGRVSLL

-490 QTNVKQLYNAAF
+490 QTNVKRLYNAAF

-575 DSRTLGDVYS
+575 DSQTLGDVYS

-645 IAGEQN
+645 MDGEQS

>member
-1 MPMISGIG
+1 
-9 FFYGYLFII
+9 
-18 KEEKFCF
+18 
-25 FCFFI
+25 

-98 KLSAL
+98 KLSSL

-112 SAPTATVNSA
+112 SAPTTTVNSA
-122 NTYDDAKRNFDQA
+122 STYDDAKSNFDQA
-135 KAGLQS
+135 KNGLQS
-141 ANTLEDYESNMA
+141 ANTLADYATNMA
-153 KLTTALQDMERLVG
+153 NLTTALQDMERLAG
-167 SDPSH
+167 TDQSH
-172 QAEINNIK
+172 LTEINNIK
-180 TALQAEQEVINK
+180 TALQDKKDVIDK

-205 LIDALTTTDSPD
+205 LIDALKTTDSPD

-232 AEGVIKDLQAQ
+232 AEGVIKELQAQ
-243 QPSLPSNYNTVLTDA
+243 LNSTYDAVLTNA
-258 GNVITTSSEK
+258 GSVITTSSND

-304 SQQIIDA
+304 SQQIINESK
-311 AQAKITQLKQDNP
+311 AKIDQLEQENP
-324 EIDSSPIVVKA
+324 DITKSPIVAKA
-335 EAQVTQAGKDIQTI
+335 KAQVTQAEQDIKDI

-490 QTNVKQLYNAAF
+490 QTNVKRLYNAAF

-508 SYASVLSEGYA
+508 SYASVLSDGYA

-645 IAGEQN
+645 IDGEQS

>member
-54 ASVSETKAAT
+54 ASVSETKAST

-70 ATKASVSRWNFLAS
+70 AAKSSVSRWNFLAS
-84 ARSALVSLRDAIAD
+84 AKSALVSLRDAIAD
-98 KLSAL
+98 KLSSL

-112 SAPTATVNSA
+112 SAPTVTVKSA
-122 NTYDDAKRNFDQA
+122 NTYDEAKNNFDQA

-141 ANTLEDYESNMA
+141 ANTLADYATNMA
-153 KLTTALQDMERLVG
+153 NLTAALQDMERL
-167 SDPSH
+167 DTNQAH
-172 QAEINNIK
+172 QTDIANIK
-180 TALQAEQEVINK
+180 TALQANQEVINK
-192 LNQLVTIKNQNQT
+192 LNQLVTIENQNQT
-205 LIDALTTTDSPD
+205 LIDALKTTDSAD

-232 AEGVIKDLQAQ
+232 ADGVIKELQQSLQ
-243 QPSLPSNYNTVLTDA
+243 QSSPNYDAVLTNA
-258 GNVITTSSEK
+258 GSVITTSSDN

-311 AQAKITQLKQDNP
+311 AQAKITQLKQENP
-324 EIDSSPIVVKA
+324 EIASSPIVAKA

-458 QPAADGLATAL
+458 QPEADGLATAL

-475 AAKVGGGSAGTAGTI
+475 TAKVGGGSAGTAGTI
-490 QTNVKQLYNAAF
+490 QTNVKRLYNAAF

-645 IAGEQN
+645 MDGEQS

>member
-1 MPMISGIG
+1 MAIYNKRRKVL
-9 FFYGYLFII
+9 FFV
-18 KEEKFCF
+18 
-25 FCFFI
+25 FFI

-42 QSSVSSFISAQG
+42 QNSVSSFISAQG
-54 ASVSETKAAT
+54 ASVSETKAST

-70 ATKASVSRWNFLAS
+70 ATKSSSVSRWNFLAS
-84 ARSALVSLRDAIAD
+84 AKSALVSLRDAIVD
-98 KLSAL
+98 KLSVL
-103 TGSASKLEA
+103 TGSVSKLEA

-122 NTYDDAKRNFDQA
+122 NTYDEAKGNFDQA
-135 KAGLQS
+135 KTGLES
-141 ANTLEDYESNMA
+141 ANTLADYETNMA
-153 KLTTALQDMERLVG
+153 NLTTALQDMERLA
-167 SDPSH
+167 DPSH
-172 QAEINNIK
+172 QTEIDNIK
-180 TALQAEQEVINK
+180 QALQAKQEVIDK
-192 LNQLVTIKNQNQT
+192 LNQLVTIKNQNNT
-205 LIDALTTTDSPD
+205 LIDALKTTDSVD
-217 QLPAINSQLEINKNV
+217 QLPAINSQLEINKNI
-232 AEGVIKDLQAQ
+232 ADGVIKDLQAQ
-243 QPSLPSNYNTVLTDA
+243 NLTNYTAVLTDA
-258 GNVITTSSEK
+258 ESVITDSSNEGK
-268 GRKLATALQTI
+268 KLANALQTI
-279 ADAGNQSQAAV
+279 VDAGNQSQAAV

-304 SQQIIDA
+304 SKQIIDESK
-311 AQAKITQLKQDNP
+311 AKIEQLKQENP
-324 EIDSSPIVVKA
+324 DITSSPIVAKA
-335 EAQVTQAGKDIQTI
+335 EAQVTQAEQDIQNI

-363 SSASAGSAA
+363 SSVSAGSAA
-372 GALKTSNTSGRVSLL
+372 GALKTSNTSSGRISLL
-387 LDDVDNETASIA
+387 LDDVDNEMASIA

-420 LQAMNNQLETMS
+420 LQAMSNQLETLS

-458 QPAADGLATAL
+458 QPTTDGLATAL

-490 QTNVKQLYNAAF
+490 QTNVKRLYNAAF
-502 ASPSSS
+502 ASSSSS

-532 SGVQSAINQT
+532 TGVQSAINQT

-614 SISKAPQFGYPA
+614 SITKAPQFGYPA

-645 IAGEQN
+645 VDGEQN